1 MAILSEPG
9 KILITGATHGIG
21 KAAAELFCSRGWE
34 VYGISGNGED
44 GRGAA
49 MEKTLPGFHYRV
61 ADVSNEPE
69 ISALLGRIGQLDA
82 AFNNA
87 GTGIAPQKLSEADIA
102 RARRVIDVNLVGT
115 LICMKHEIAHMP
127 GSGVVVN
134 NASLA
139 AFKAATGAD
148 MSYSAS
154 KAGVLALTAEAAA
167 NPEFAGRVS
176 FFSIAPGYIETRMT
190 AADDKEAQKRRL
202 PSRRLGQPA
211 EVAALIYNIITNHY
225 AFTSGQCF
233 NFDGG
238 AFLI

>member
-1 MAILSEPG
+1 
-9 KILITGATHGIG
+9 
-21 KAAAELFCSRGWE
+21 
-34 VYGISGNGED
+34 
-44 GRGAA
+44 
-49 MEKTLPGFHYRV
+49 
-61 ADVSNEPE
+61 
-69 ISALLGRIGQLDA
+69 
-82 AFNNA
+82 
-87 GTGIAPQKLSEADIA
+87 
-102 RARRVIDVNLVGT
+102 
-115 LICMKHEIAHMP
+115 MKHEIAHMP

-190 AADDKEAQKRRL
+190 AADNKEAQKRRL

-211 EVAALIYNIITNHY
+211 EVAALVYNIITNHY

>member
-1 MAILSEPG
+1 MKALPEA
-9 KILITGATHGIG
+9 KTILITGATHGIG
-21 KAAAELFCSRGWE
+21 KAAVELFCAKGWE
-34 VYGISGNGED
+34 VYGIASSTD
-44 GRGAA
+44 DTRGSE
-49 MEKTLPGFHYRV
+49 MMKLLPNFHYRT
-61 ADVSNEPE
+61 ADVSNEVE
-69 ISALLGRIGQLDA
+69 IAALLEDIGRLDA

-87 GTGIAPQKLSEADIA
+87 GTGIAPQRLPEADIA
-102 RARRVIDVNLVGT
+102 RARRVIDVNLIGT
-115 LICMKHEIAHMP
+115 LICMKHEVNHTP
-127 GSGVVVN
+127 GQGVVVN

-167 NPEFAGRVS
+167 NPAYAGRIS

-190 AADDKEAQKRRL
+190 AADDKAAQKAKL
-202 PSRRLGQPA
+202 PARRLGAPA
-211 EVAALIYNIITNHY
+211 EVAALVYNIITNHY